1 MRILPEPRGSV
12 PCLLLLVALL
22 FSASLSLARVVEVV
36 GYAESKIKNPHAFS
50 GLRVTIECKVN
61 KGHFVTKGSGNIDDE
76 GKFGLNIP
84 HDIVSHDGALKEEC
98 YAQLH
103 SAAGTPCPAHDGIES
118 TKIVFLSKSGDKHVL
133 GLKQNLKFSPELC
146 VSKFFW
152 HMPKFPPFKGF
163 DHPFPLP
170 PPLELPP
177 FPKFK
182 KPCPP
187 PPVEVP
193 PPVPVYE
200 PPPKVELPPPVPV
213 HEPPPKVELPPPVPV
228 HEPPPKVELPPPVPV
243 HEPPPVPKKPC
254 PPPVPVYKPPPK
266 VEHPPPVPVYK
277 PPPKVEHPP
286 PVPVYK
292 PPPKVEHPPPVPV
305 HKPPPI
311 PKKPCPP
318 KPPKIE
324 LPPPV
329 PVHKPPPKKPCPPK
343 PPKKVDPP
351 PVPVH
356 KPPPKIVL
364 PPPVPI
370 HKPPKKP
377 CPPKPP
383 KIELPPPVPIYKPPP
398 KIEHP
403 PIYVPPVIPKKPC
416 PPPVPVYKPPV
427 VIPKKPCPPPVPVYI
442 PPVVLPKKPCPPPVP
457 VYIPPVV
464 LPKKP
469 CPPLPPLPKFPPLPP
484 KYIHHPKFGK
494 WPPLPTQ
501 PALSMANPKSVDPS
515 LWWDPFGSLLT
526 ELENASLS
534 DDLPQPIAEK
544 LEKNHAWFVNTL
556 SMFKSPS
563 GKSKDALNSD
573 VVKVKE
579 HQLVIK
585 PELKEKALRI
595 SSYLNLD
602 EIQSYI
608 LVERSTEQEYGTTDS
623 VAHDFVDVILLQY
636 YIERQCLLKCTKRIL
651 IHALYSTREE
661 NTTRD
666 EAVKLISDGLERQ
679 QSSVLEDLLS
689 SSFPQQMDVNL
700 LTLWAEETLIEDNL
714 VLDIL
719 FLLYHES
726 FYTCNGER
734 WRKLCFLYKGI
745 LLGSYNFRK
754 LAVSPEAQLS
764 ACRVKIQLLMIL
776 IDTLDMENLLQ
787 MVHDGVPFRSGP
799 CVFSII
805 DVQEMDATI
814 SSLNTFEVKEAG
826 PLVLAWAVFLCLIS
840 SLPGKEEIPF
850 LMEIDHV
857 SYVHQAF
864 EAASLSYFL
873 EILQSNVLNDFNGP
887 VSGYRTVLRNF
898 ISAFIASYE
907 INFQLEDATQELILE
922 ILCKVYQGEE
932 SLCSQFWDRK
942 SFVDGPIRCLLFD
955 LEREFPFRSAEFIR
969 LLSSLSEGSWPA
981 ECVYNFLDKSVGM
994 STLFDITS
1002 GFLVDDASQLV
1013 ETSQPLHIP
1022 GLEGLVIP
1030 SNTRGQILR
1039 IISEN
1044 TGLVRWEYSLSGV
1057 IVLIIRLANGL
1068 YTGNNREA
1076 FATLELLRRMVTCN
1090 KAVCF
1095 SLLNISHFFHVH
1107 DSYMSGKME
1116 SDVRVVDIICN
1127 SVRSLTFDSC
1137 GAAVMAMAIDILAK
1151 LLRCSPSSVAP
1162 MVLKANIFDMTSG
1175 SGVPDSGYNISLR
1188 VIDES
1193 LSMSSI
1199 AKHHPIVSKE
1209 AHFGKYFLEF
1219 TMQLVEGGM
1228 ENDVVLALIVF
1239 SLQYILVSHEFWKYN
1254 HGNMRWNVTLKAIE
1268 VMKTCLRFSTFSTK
1282 LKDVLL
1288 DILLN
1293 DASVHSALFR
1303 IICTTTQTLENL
1315 CVSRFIEPAEIEG
1328 WQLAIVSVLDVL
1340 DITLSQSSESTH
1352 SGLSVFHQAI
1362 LSSTTKPIPVVAAIT
1377 SLISCFRNPTI
1388 QLGAV
1393 KVLSKLF
1400 AVAESS
1406 QLYTISNACFGL
1418 DDKQITDLRY
1428 SVSQIA
1434 LDLSGQNEDLVVA
1447 TMKLLTVAARYQPAL
1462 LVAIFDSNE
1471 DSDAGNI
1478 KQSSKEVSSAPELAC
1493 KSRLLYTILQYV
1505 ERATDFVNRRTDIL
1519 LSLLDFL
1526 KTLWQEAGQYVNIL
1540 ETFKASKKVWQ
1551 EFSSII
1557 SQGSKL
1563 KDSSIGSFGSE
1574 EISKLHVKYQ
1584 CQSTVLEIMACNM
1597 FLNKKLLFAES
1608 LKKPCLE
1615 LKEKTYNA
1623 VSPSKLTLTADSDP
1637 KDIFSKWCDISVLD
1651 GLIHTVSSVDGES
1664 ERNFQAKVASVL
1676 LVVHLIVKLETSGAG
1691 ALSMALVGKIKLIS
1705 EMLCAQP
1712 AFSELLAQYS
1722 KLGYSGGKELMPLI
1736 LSDLFCHLQG
1746 KLEGRDIPTGPF
1758 KELFQ
1763 FLVESSFWERYKHKI
1778 DKDKYMALADN
1789 CLFDIQQIRTELGID
1804 IWDFSEWKSSKTTTE
1819 EMLSYMQRANS
1830 MFLLSTSQLSILHA
1844 LTSVLTLYEDNSLEE
1859 GAAVERKV
1867 PSRVAISSINEV
1879 CQKFCTTVDSLA
1891 SLWNAPKIV
1900 FDILTAQ
1907 ADLLSHLLKSAKKNL
1922 PLSMCALVLRNVGLG
1937 LKILGSLRH
1946 SNAILRKTI
1955 NLLLEVL
1962 LLVVGFDSDSPNLSG
1977 MGHMVPAK
1985 DFADIS
1991 DATIGLL
1998 PLLCNFMGNPEY
2010 LTLCLTT
2017 VDVILRNFLTPETWL
2032 PIIQSHLRLQHV
2044 ILQLQDKK
2052 STASV
2057 SAIMKF
2063 FLTIAQVQGA
2073 AQMLLNSGFFS
2084 TLRALL
2090 IDLPDGTSTLLSDNE
2105 KGSLLEKTEKPQHI
2119 WGIGLAVVTAMVH
2132 SLGSGSVGADI
2143 VESVISYFFLEKGY
2157 MISYYL
2163 AAPDFPSDNRD
2174 KVRPRTQRTWTSL
2187 AYLRETEH
2195 TLLLM
2200 CALASHW
2207 RSWVKIMKEMDSP
2220 LREMT
2225 IHLLAFISKGAQRL
2239 RESQIQ
2245 SSQLLCPPV
2254 VKEEFDSCKRLSFI
2268 NSKHGWFAVA
2278 PLVCVGKPKLG
2289 AVSISTAIVVR
2300 GQTTEHPGSVP
2311 QSHFSDLVAVQI
2323 YRVAS
2328 LLLNFLCLQAEGV
2341 VKRAEEVG
2349 YVDLAHFPELPEPE
2363 ILHGLQDQANAIV
2376 TELCDNYRSKEVPD
2390 EVKKLCLLL
2399 LQMTEMSLYLELC
2412 VVQVCRIHPV
2422 FGRVDNFSKDLKKL
2436 VKGNNCFLPCPEK
2449 VAEGHAY
2456 LEPSMDSLKKIAVFL
2471 YPGSL

>member
-1 MRILPEPRGSV
+1 
-12 PCLLLLVALL
+12 
-22 FSASLSLARVVEVV
+22 
-36 GYAESKIKNPHAFS
+36 
-50 GLRVTIECKVN
+50 
-61 KGHFVTKGSGNIDDE
+61 
-76 GKFGLNIP
+76 
-84 HDIVSHDGALKEEC
+84 
-98 YAQLH
+98 
-103 SAAGTPCPAHDGIES
+103 
-118 TKIVFLSKSGDKHVL
+118 
-133 GLKQNLKFSPELC
+133 
-146 VSKFFW
+146 
-152 HMPKFPPFKGF
+152 
-163 DHPFPLP
+163 
-170 PPLELPP
+170 
-177 FPKFK
+177 
-182 KPCPP
+182 
-187 PPVEVP
+187 
-193 PPVPVYE
+193 
-200 PPPKVELPPPVPV
+200 
-213 HEPPPKVELPPPVPV
+213 
-228 HEPPPKVELPPPVPV
+228 
-243 HEPPPVPKKPC
+243 
-254 PPPVPVYKPPPK
+254 
-266 VEHPPPVPVYK
+266 
-277 PPPKVEHPP
+277 
-286 PVPVYK
+286 
-292 PPPKVEHPPPVPV
+292 
-305 HKPPPI
+305 
-311 PKKPCPP
+311 
-318 KPPKIE
+318 
-324 LPPPV
+324 
-329 PVHKPPPKKPCPPK
+329 
-343 PPKKVDPP
+343 
-351 PVPVH
+351 
-356 KPPPKIVL
+356 
-364 PPPVPI
+364 
-370 HKPPKKP
+370 
-377 CPPKPP
+377 
-383 KIELPPPVPIYKPPP
+383 
-398 KIEHP
+398 
-403 PIYVPPVIPKKPC
+403 
-416 PPPVPVYKPPV
+416 
-427 VIPKKPCPPPVPVYI
+427 
-442 PPVVLPKKPCPPPVP
+442 
-457 VYIPPVV
+457 
-464 LPKKP
+464 
-469 CPPLPPLPKFPPLPP
+469 
-484 KYIHHPKFGK
+484 
-494 WPPLPTQ
+494 
-501 PALSMANPKSVDPS
+501 MANPKSVDAS
-515 LWWDPFGSLLT
+515 LWWDPFGSLLS
-526 ELENASLS
+526 ELENSSLS
-534 DDLPQPIAEK
+534 DDLPQAIAEK
-544 LEKNHAWFVNTL
+544 LEKNHAWFVDTL
-556 SMFKSPS
+556 SMFKSPN

-573 VVKVKE
+573 VVKIKE
-579 HQLVIK
+579 HQLVIM

-608 LVERSTEQEYGTTDS
+608 LVERSMEQEYGTTDS
-623 VAHDFVDVILLQY
+623 VAQEFVDVVLLQY

-651 IHALYSTREE
+651 IHALYTTREE
-661 NTTRD
+661 NTIRD
-666 EAVKLISDGLERQ
+666 EAIKLISDGLEKQ
-679 QSSVLEDLLS
+679 QSSILEDLLS
-689 SSFPQQMDVNL
+689 SSFPQQMDANL
-700 LTLWAEETLIEDNL
+700 FTLWAEETLIEDNL
-714 VLDIL
+714 VLDII

-734 WRKLCFLYKGI
+734 WGKLCSLYKGI

-754 LAVSPEAQLS
+754 LAVSAEAQLS

-799 CVFSII
+799 CVFSIN
-805 DVQEMDATI
+805 DVQDMDATI
-814 SSLNTFEVKEAG
+814 SSLNTLEVKEAG

-840 SLPGKEEIPF
+840 SLPEKEESPF

-873 EILQSNVLNDFNGP
+873 EILQRDVLNDFNGP
-887 VSGYRTVLRNF
+887 VSGYRSVLRTF

-907 INFQLEDATQELILE
+907 INIQLEDATLELILD

-955 LEREFPFRSAEFIR
+955 LESEFPFRSAEFIR

-981 ECVYNFLDKSVGM
+981 ECVYNFLDKSVGI

-1002 GFLVDDASQLV
+1002 DSLVDNASQLV
-1013 ETSQPLHIP
+1013 ETSQPLHIQ

-1030 SNTRGQILR
+1030 SNTRGRMLR
-1039 IISEN
+1039 IIGED
-1044 TGLVRWEYSLSGV
+1044 TGLVRWEFSISGV

-1076 FATLELLRRMVTCN
+1076 FATLELFRRMVTFN
-1090 KAVCF
+1090 KGVCF
-1095 SLLNISHFFHVH
+1095 SLLNINHSFHAH
-1107 DSYMSGKME
+1107 ESYMNGKME

-1127 SVRSLTFDSC
+1127 SVRSLTFDTS

-1151 LLRCSPSSVAP
+1151 LLRCSPSNVAP

-1175 SGVPDSGYNISLR
+1175 LSVLDSGYNM
-1188 VIDES
+1188 S
-1193 LSMSSI
+1193 LSGSWSLSGKL
-1199 AKHHPIVSKE
+1199 AKMILIDCEKNDTSRPLVISV
-1209 AHFGKYFLEF
+1209 LEF
-1219 TMQLVEGGM
+1219 TLQLVEGGL
-1228 ENDVVLALIVF
+1228 EDNLVLALIIF

-1254 HGNMRWNVTLKAIE
+1254 HRNMRWNVTLKVTE
-1268 VMKTCLRFSTFSTK
+1268 VMKTCLRFSKFSTK

-1288 DILLN
+1288 NILLN

-1328 WQLAIVSVLDVL
+1328 WQLSIVSVLDVL

-1352 SGLSVFHQAI
+1352 SGLSVFHQAM
-1362 LSSTTKPIPVVAAIT
+1362 LSSTTKPISVVAAIT
-1377 SLISCFRNPTI
+1377 SLISYFRNPTI

-1400 AVAESS
+1400 AMAESS
-1406 QLYTISNACFGL
+1406 QFYIKSNAGFGL
-1418 DDKQITDLRY
+1418 DDKQITDLRN
-1428 SVSQIA
+1428 SVSQIV

-1471 DSDAGNI
+1471 DSDAVNF
-1478 KQSSKEVSSAPELAC
+1478 KQSSKEVSSVPELAC
-1493 KSRLLYTILQYV
+1493 KSCLLHIILRYV

-1526 KTLWQEAGQYVNIL
+1526 KTLWQEAGQYMNIL
-1540 ETFKASKKVWQ
+1540 EPFKASKKLWE
-1551 EFSSII
+1551 EFSNII
-1557 SQGSKL
+1557 SQGCKL
-1563 KDSSIGSFGSE
+1563 KDSSVGSLGKE
-1574 EISKLHVKYQ
+1574 EISKLFVKYQ
-1584 CQSTVLEIMACNM
+1584 CQSSVLEIMASNM

-1608 LKKPCLE
+1608 LKKPCLGP
-1615 LKEKTYNA
+1615 KEKTYNA
-1623 VSPSKLTLTADSDP
+1623 VSPSKLTPTADSDP

-1651 GLIHTVSSVDGES
+1651 CLIQTVSSVDGES
-1664 ERNFQAKVASVL
+1664 ERNFQAKVAAVL
-1676 LVVHLIVKLETSGAG
+1676 LTVHLVVKLETSGAG

-1712 AFSELLAQYS
+1712 AFSELLVQYS
-1722 KLGYSGGKELMPLI
+1722 KLGYSGGKALMPLI
-1736 LSDLFCHLQG
+1736 LSDLYCHLQG
-1746 KLEGRDIPTGPF
+1746 KLEGREIPTGPF

-1763 FLVESSFWERYKHKI
+1763 FLVESSFWEKYKQKT
-1778 DKDKYMALADN
+1778 DKDKDMALGDS
-1789 CLFDIQQIRTELGID
+1789 LFDTQHIRTELGID

-1819 EMLSYMQRANS
+1819 ELLSYMQRENS
-1830 MFLLSTSQLSILHA
+1830 IVLLTTSQLSVLHA
-1844 LTSVLTLYEDNSLEE
+1844 LTSVLILYEDNSLEE
-1859 GAAVERKV
+1859 SAAVERKV

-1900 FDILTAQ
+1900 FDILIAQ
-1907 ADLLSHLLKSAKKNL
+1907 ADLLSRLLKSAKKDL
-1922 PLSMCALVLRNVGLG
+1922 PLSICALVLKNVGPC

-1946 SNAILRKTI
+1946 SNALLKKAI

-1962 LLVVGFDSDSPNLSG
+1962 LLVVDFGSDSPNTSG
-1977 MGHMVPAK
+1977 IGLMVPAK
-1985 DFADIS
+1985 DFAEIS

-2017 VDVILRNFLTPETWL
+2017 VDLILRIFLTPETWF

-2063 FLTIAQVQGA
+2063 FLTIAQVHGG

-2084 TLRALL
+2084 TLRSLF
-2090 IDLPDGTSTLLSDNE
+2090 IDLPDGMSTLLSENE
-2105 KGSLLEKTEKPQHI
+2105 KDSLLEKTEKPQHI

-2132 SLGSGSVGADI
+2132 SLGSVSVGADI
-2143 VESVISYFFLEKGY
+2143 VESVISYFFSEKGY
-2157 MISYYL
+2157 MISYYI
-2163 AAPDFPSDNRD
+2163 AAPDFPSDGREARD
-2174 KVRPRTQRTWTSL
+2174 KVRPRVQGTWTSL

-2245 SSQLLCPPV
+2245 TSHLLCPPV
-2254 VKEEFDSCKRLSFI
+2254 VKEEFDSCKRPSFI
-2268 NSKHGWFAVA
+2268 NSKLGWFALA

-2289 AVSISTAIVVR
+2289 AVSISTALVAR

-2363 ILHGLQDQANAIV
+2363 ILHGLQDQAMAIV
-2376 TELCDNYRSKEVPD
+2376 AELCDNYSPKEVPD

-2422 FGRVDNFSKDLKKL
+2422 FGRVDNFSKDFKKL
-2436 VKGNNCFLPCPEK
+2436 VK
-2449 VAEGHAY
+2449 VAEEHAY